1 VNGVP
6 APLLFVSS
14 QQVNAQLPSSA
25 SGIETLSIHTP
36 GGISD
41 NFYLSILPVAP
52 TVFRSGTAGP
62 ETGLAT
68 VFRNDNG
75 QLITPTN
82 PIHPGDII
90 IIYATGMGRT
100 SPFVDSGL
108 PALLPPNP
116 LSSTVISASV
126 TLGGV
131 PLNVLYA
138 GLVPGEVGVYQVNA
152 SVPAGVPQGMDIPLV
167 VAQAGS
173 STALSVRVVK

>member
-1 VNGVP
+1 M
-6 APLLFVSS
+6 
-14 QQVNAQLPSSA
+14 
-25 SGIETLSIHTP
+25 TLRTP

-41 NFYLSILPVAP
+41 NFYFSILPVAP
-52 TVFRSGTAGP
+52 SIFRSGIAGP

-68 VFRNDNG
+68 IFRNDNG

-82 PIHPGDII
+82 PIHPNDII

-108 PALLPPNP
+108 AASADP
-116 LSSTVISASV
+116 LSNTLVSAVV

-138 GLVPGEVGVYQVNA
+138 GLVPGEVGVYQINA
-152 SVPAGVPQGMDIPLV
+152 SVPAGVPQGLDIPLV

-173 STALSVRVVK
+173 STTLSVRVVK